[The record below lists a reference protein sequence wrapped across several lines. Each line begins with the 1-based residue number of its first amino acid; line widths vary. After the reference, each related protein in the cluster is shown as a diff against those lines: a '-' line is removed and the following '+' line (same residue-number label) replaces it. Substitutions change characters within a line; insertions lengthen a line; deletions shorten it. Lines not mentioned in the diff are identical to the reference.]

1 MRLTKNLLADWH
13 LRSHVVR
20 RGPFQGTYVASYS
33 EAMGRPKWLGTYEKE
48 LHPAWRRILAG
59 CPRRIFDIGGA
70 EGYYACA
77 LLRALPDARLDV
89 WEELERERGLLRHN
103 AERNGVADRC
113 TIHGFCDEAALVE
126 AIARTPPDLVICD
139 IEGGELGLLTEA
151 MLGRLRAATLVIE
164 THGRDVFESLLAR
177 VRTTHDAEIVDP
189 QPRTTADWPLPWYLH
204 ATDTLKH
211 WAVQEHRV
219 MPTPWIVGWPR
230 A

>member
-1 MRLTKNLLADWH
+1 MRLTKNLLAEWH

-33 EAMGRPKWLGTYEKE
+33 ESMGRPKWLGTYEQE
-48 LHPAWRRILAG
+48 LNPAWNRILAAG
-59 CPRRIFDIGGA
+59 PRRIFDIGGA

-77 LLRALPDARLDV
+77 LLRALPHARLDV

-103 AERNGVADRC
+103 AERNGVVDRC
-113 TIHGFCDEAALVE
+113 KIHGFCDEAALAE
-126 AIARTPPDLVICD
+126 AISRTPPDLVICD
-139 IEGGELGLLTEA
+139 IEGGEHALLSES
-151 MLGRLRAATLVIE
+151 MLDRLRAATLVIE
-164 THGRDVFESLLAR
+164 THGRDVFESLLSR
-177 VRTTHDAEIVDP
+177 VRVTHDAEVIEP
-189 QPRTTADWPLPWYLH
+189 RPRTKADWPLPWHLY